1 METLLIILVPLGL
14 TGLCRLLVIH
24 PVFARKLIRY
34 LIVLMAG
41 ALLLYGVLDGVLN
54 LLPTDKIRMGII
66 YVRKFIYP
74 ISLAGILIG
83 VFLTWLSLKLEGLK
97 EQGK

>member
-1 METLLIILVPLGL
+1 METLLITLVPLGL
-14 TGLCRLLVIH
+14 TGLCSLLVTH

-34 LIVLMAG
+34 LIILMAG
-41 ALLLYGVLDGVLN
+41 VLLIYVVLDVVLN
-54 LLPTDKIRMGII
+54 LLPTDKIKMGII
-66 YVRKFIYP
+66 TARKFIYP

-97 EQGK
+97 EKGK